1 MKLVKI
7 GALAGVM
14 LLGAGAAQA
23 ETVYR
28 DQVQHIVLF
37 DLVDDS
43 PAAVDALV
51 SGCYEYLADIDGVYE
66 INVGV
71 RQADRTGGANAT
83 DYDVALTVTLAD
95 EAAHVAY
102 DTDPSHM
109 TFIGLF
115 RDNWE
120 SVRVFDSA
128 LTHSPE

>member
-1 MKLVKI
+1 MKLLKI
-7 GALAGVM
+7 GAIAAGMVVS
-14 LLGAGAAQA
+14 ASAAQA
-23 ETVYR
+23 ETIYR
-28 DQVQHIVLF
+28 DQIQHIVLF

-43 PAAVDALV
+43 EAAVDALV
-51 SGCYEYLADIDGVYE
+51 NGCYEYLADIDGVYE

-83 DYDVALTVTLAD
+83 DYDVALTVILAD

-102 DTDPSHM
+102 DGDPSHL
-109 TFIGLF
+109 TFVGLF

-120 SVRVFDSA
+120 NVRVLDST